1 MIKLEKLAEMRAL
14 LYKIVINNDNI
25 DSMAELYNKI
35 KDHDKDLAE
44 TLILLISE
52 MDTQIKLNRNHFIE
66 VIDKFIAM
74 EEQLIRHH
82 YLDKINN
89 KINNKDQKEK
99 NTFFNPIHLIEI
111 AIEYKIV
118 ITIILLAIA
127 MMTPLGTH
135 ILTIIKELTKII

>member
-25 DSMAELYNKI
+25 DSMTELYNKI

-66 VIDKFIAM
+66 VIDKFITM

-99 NTFFNPIHLIEI
+99 NTFFNPTHLIEI
-111 AIEYKIV
+111 AKEYKIV